1 MKRRDMMS
9 VEEPIDFPRNGPSQ
23 HSATPGQASQS
34 SFAIE
39 NQTPQE
45 KVSFLH
51 YSKSFHLHVCYF
63 NLCDLSSITRVVKQ
77 KFLRRSKISCKMSR
91 FVRTLYASK
100 CQQIFVFSLCVSLF
114 FQIYPEMKANAKNRR
129 TSIEWIKKYLLEG
142 KLACSYF
149 ALLMKKIL
157 ISVSNSPFRLSR
169 MNWK

>member
-1 MKRRDMMS
+1 MMS
-9 VEEPIDFPRNGPSQ
+9 VEDPIDFPRNGKYGQRPSQ
-23 HSATPGQASQS
+23 HSPTPSQTIQS

-45 KVSFLH
+45 KVSFRH
-51 YSKSFHLHVCYF
+51 YLKSFHLHVCYF
-63 NLCDLSSITRVVKQ
+63 NLCDLSSITRVVRQ

-129 TSIEWIKKYLLEG
+129 TSIEWIKKYLLES

-169 MNWK
+169 MN